1 MAEIKNVGAAPP
13 PVDQSAKKVADEAG
27 RLPNQMP
34 GGAGEAS
41 VGRGAVGQPIGLP
54 NAEPTTQTAL
64 MPDVVT
70 GRDATQLISAEKMR
84 SSAGGSA
91 TDVLLGLDRQP
102 SASGGLLAPPGNL
115 EALRHLTPQMRRTV
129 LRNLLAKQRGQM
141 RSLVAVMRDEK
152 QEQQREDNQNSESE
166 RDAESF
172 LPAPVTAASFYNR
185 RAVEDLEAT
194 TRMLDLLDEM
204 LGMQDYTLS
213 QMGTFAQG

>member
-1 MAEIKNVGAAPP
+1 MAEIKNVGAQPL
-13 PVDQSAKKVADEAG
+13 PVEQGAKKIADEAG
-27 RLPNQMP
+27 RLPNQTA
-34 GGAGEAS
+34 GGAGETA
-41 VGRGAVGQPIGLP
+41 VGRGTVGQPIGLP
-54 NAEPTTQTAL
+54 NAEPTTQNAL

-84 SSAGGSA
+84 SNAGGSA

-115 EALRHLTPQMRRTV
+115 DALRHLTPQMRRTV

-152 QEQQREDNQNSESE
+152 QEQQENQPDGEQENESE
-166 RDAESF
+166 NF
-172 LPAPVTAASFYNR
+172 LPVPVTAASFYNR
-185 RAVEDLEAT
+185 RAVEDLQAT